1 MAVQPAPASENPVKP
16 LHEYSKQEHRPLRA
30 YATISA
36 TYAAVVAGLFVG
48 GRAAGLRAPE
58 RIAPGDILLI
68 GVATHKVSRI
78 IAKDKITS
86 FVRAP
91 FTRFQGA
98 AGHGELEEEPRGEG
112 FQMALGELALCPY
125 CLASW
130 VATAFAAGFVASPS
144 TTRLVAAT
152 FTAETV
158 SDFLQMA
165 YHRAGQEG

>member
-1 MAVQPAPASENPVKP
+1 MVVQPAPDENPVAP
-16 LHEYSKQEHRPLRA
+16 LNEYSKEEHRPLRA
-30 YATISA
+30 YATIST
-36 TYAAVVAGLFVG
+36 TYAALVTGLFVG
-48 GRAAGLRAPE
+48 GRAAGLRVPD
-58 RIAPGDILLI
+58 RIPPGDLLLI

-86 FVRAP
+86 FLRAP

-130 VATAFAAGFVASPS
+130 VATGFAAGYVASPR

-152 FTAETV
+152 FAAETI

-165 YHRAGQEG
+165 YHRAGEEG